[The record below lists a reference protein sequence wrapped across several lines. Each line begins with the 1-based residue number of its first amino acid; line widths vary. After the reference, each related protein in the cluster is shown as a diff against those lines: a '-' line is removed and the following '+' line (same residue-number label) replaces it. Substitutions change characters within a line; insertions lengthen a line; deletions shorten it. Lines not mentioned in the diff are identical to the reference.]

1 MKNVSK
7 YGAFEL
13 DINGWHK
20 YHVTKNEKKRIHF
33 APYIAVTKRYKDV
46 SNSDEVIVLVD
57 AHGTFV
63 KESSDILLTS
73 NLPNLIKKGF
83 IIDQKYVADLSL
95 ALQLMR
101 NSIQPIIQYKE
112 IGLIPDH
119 HEPLI
124 LLNQPYSASQLQ
136 YPTES
141 SSQLKIQ
148 PSGSFDEWMK
158 MFDTHVL
165 GNHKLELAAA
175 IGISGLVNAFMNNKG
190 ISPLKSL
197 MFHFVGNSSSGK
209 TTSAMLA
216 LSTAGSPNNETTS
229 LYKNWNATTNSIITS
244 VADNHGIPILF
255 DEVSMVNTNSLTSTI
270 YSLTDGR
277 EKNRLNQDGTPKE
290 VRTWNTVIIS
300 TGEYSILNSNKTAK
314 NDGLN
319 VRVIEFDNPWTTSSH
334 NSDEIKRIVKQHYGH
349 ILPLVAEFLTTKEFD
364 LVLKSYNQFKEMM
377 IKKLEEDKSN
387 TGTRM
392 SHYYAIILLSAKIL
406 QHVLDRGLQS
416 SRMIDELIQYHWNT
430 VSNRSLAEK
439 AIDAITQFVLTN
451 NANFSKSNSLDNNFS
466 NFGFIVYNDSYIRVD
481 MLKDVFNTMLKDS
494 NFQDTRVV
502 IQALSKENYLLVH
515 EKGRNTLRRE
525 YTDDSGN
532 KKKIPF
538 YSIKLDISLAEA
550 LGIGPNIIHGSGP
563 YDMDKIFG
571 VSDHDNTNHTDSN

>member
-1 MKNVSK
+1 MNNEKK
-7 YGAFEL
+7 YGNYTL
-13 DINGWHK
+13 DQEGWHK
-20 YHVTKNEKKRIHF
+20 YHITKNEKKRINF
-33 APYIAVTKRYKDV
+33 APYIAVTKRFKDV

-57 AHGTFV
+57 AHGTSV
-63 KESSDILLTS
+63 KEPSDILSTS

-95 ALQLMR
+95 ALQIMR
-101 NSIQPIIQYKE
+101 NSIQPIVQYKE
-112 IGLIPDH
+112 IGLIPNH

-124 LLNQPYSASQLQ
+124 LLNQPYSSSQLQ
-136 YPTES
+136 YPPES

-158 MFDTHVL
+158 MFDNHVL
-165 GNHKLELAAA
+165 GNHKLELATA

-229 LYKNWNATTNSIITS
+229 LYKNWNATLNSIITS

-255 DEVSMVNTNSLTSTI
+255 DEVSMVKTNDLTSTI

-300 TGEYSILNSNKTAK
+300 TGEHSILNSNKTAK

-349 ILPLVAEFLTTKEFD
+349 ILPLVAEFLITSEFD
-364 LVLKSYNQFKEMM
+364 WLVRSYNDFKSKM
-377 IKKLEEDKSN
+377 IQKLEDDKSN

-392 SHYYAIILLSAKIL
+392 SDYYAIILLSVKIL
-406 QHVLDRGLQS
+406 EHVLKRTLKS
-416 SRMIDELIQYHWNT
+416 TMIVDELIQYHWNT
-430 VSNRSLAEK
+430 VSNRNIADK
-439 AIDAITQFVLTN
+439 AMDTITQFILTN
-451 NANFSKSNSLDNNFS
+451 NAYFSRNSWLNNNFS
-466 NFGFIVYNDSYIRVD
+466 NYGFISYDSKNDYIKAD
-481 MLKDVFNTMLKDS
+481 ILKDVFNKMLIDN
-494 NFQDTRVV
+494 NFQDKTVV
-502 IQALSKENYLLVH
+502 IKALLSEGYLITQ
-515 EKGRNTLRRE
+515 EKDRNSIRHE
-525 YTDDSGN
+525 YTDNNGQ
-532 KKKIPF
+532 KKKAAF
-538 YSIKLDISLAEA
+538 YSIKLDTSHAEA
-550 LGIGPNIIHGSGP
+550 FGFSTGPSNGSSPLDGT
-563 YDMDKIFG
+563 F
-571 VSDHDNTNHTDSN
+571 DSM

>member
-7 YGAFEL
+7 YGEFEL

-20 YHVTKNEKKRIHF
+20 YHVTKKDKKRIYF
-33 APYIAVTKRYKDV
+33 APYIAVTKRFKDL

-57 AHGTFV
+57 AHGTSV
-63 KESSDILLTS
+63 KESSDILSTS

-112 IGLIPDH
+112 IGLIPGH

-319 VRVIEFDNPWTTSSH
+319 VRVIEFDNPWTTSSN

-349 ILPLVAEFLTTKEFD
+349 ILPLVANLLTKIAFD
-364 LVLKSYNQFKEMM
+364 RLVNSYNESKSIM
-377 IKKLEEDKSN
+377 IEKLAEDKSN
-387 TGTRM
+387 TGSRM
-392 SHYYAIILLSAKIL
+392 SDYYAIILLSVKIL
-406 QHVLDRGLQS
+406 KYILKKELQFDR
-416 SRMIDELIQYHWNT
+416 ITDELIQYHWNT

-439 AIDAITQFVLTN
+439 AIDTITQFVLTN
-451 NANFSKSNSLDNNFS
+451 YAYFSRNSWLNNNFS
-466 NFGFIVYNDSYIRVD
+466 NYGFISYDSKNDYIKAD
-481 MLKDVFNTMLKDS
+481 ILKDVFNKMLIDN
-494 NFQDTRVV
+494 NFQDKTVV
-502 IQALSKENYLLVH
+502 IKALLSEGYLITQ
-515 EKGRNTLRRE
+515 EKDRNTIRHE
-525 YTDDSGN
+525 YTDDNGQ
-532 KKKIPF
+532 KRKAAF
-538 YSIKLDISLAEA
+538 YSIKLDASHAEA
-550 LGIGPNIIHGSGP
+550 FGFPTDPSNGPGP
-563 YDMDKIFG
+563 LDDVF
-571 VSDHDNTNHTDSN
+571 DSM

>member
-1 MKNVSK
+1 MNNEKK
-7 YGAFEL
+7 YGNYTL
-13 DINGWHK
+13 DQEGWHK
-20 YHVTKNEKKRIHF
+20 YHITKNEKKSINF
-33 APYIAVTKRYKDV
+33 APYIAVTKRFKDV

-57 AHGTFV
+57 AHGTSV
-63 KESSDILLTS
+63 KESSDILSTS

-95 ALQLMR
+95 ALQIMR
-101 NSIQPIIQYKE
+101 NSIQPIVQYKE
-112 IGLIPDH
+112 IGLIPNH

-124 LLNQPYSASQLQ
+124 LLNQPYSSSQLQ
-136 YPTES
+136 YPPES

-175 IGISGLVNAFMNNKG
+175 IGISGLVNAFMHQKG

-229 LYKNWNATTNSIITS
+229 LYKNWNATLNSIITS

-255 DEVSMVNTNSLTSTI
+255 DEVSMLNTKSLTSTI

-300 TGEYSILNSNKTAK
+300 TGEHSILNSNKTAK
-314 NDGLN
+314 NDGLH
-319 VRVIEFDNPWTTSSH
+319 VRVIEFDNSWTTSSN

-349 ILPLVAEFLTTKEFD
+349 ILPLVANLLTNIAFD
-364 LVLKSYNQFKEMM
+364 RLVNSYNESKSRM
-377 IKKLEEDKSN
+377 IEKLSEDKSN

-392 SHYYAIILLSAKIL
+392 SDYYAIILLSVKIL
-406 QHVLDRGLQS
+406 KYVLKKELQLDR
-416 SRMIDELIQYHWNT
+416 ITDELIQYHRNT
-430 VSNRSLAEK
+430 VSNRNLAEK
-439 AIDAITQFVLTN
+439 AIDTITQFVLTN
-451 NANFSKSNSLDNNFS
+451 YAYFSRNTWLNNNFS
-466 NFGFIVYNDSYIRVD
+466 NYGFISYDSKNDYIKAD
-481 MLKDVFNTMLKDS
+481 ILKDVFNKMLIDN
-494 NFQDTRVV
+494 NFQDKTVV
-502 IQALSKENYLLVH
+502 IKALLSEGYLITQ
-515 EKGRNTLRRE
+515 EKDRNTIRHE
-525 YTDDSGN
+525 YTDNNGQ
-532 KKKIPF
+532 KKKEAF
-538 YSIKLDISLAEA
+538 YSIKLDTSHAEA
-550 LGIGPNIIHGSGP
+550 FGLSTGP
-563 YDMDKIFG
+563 
-571 VSDHDNTNHTDSN
+571 SD

>member
-1 MKNVSK
+1 MRPYKGRMLLMKNVSK
-7 YGAFEL
+7 YGEFEL

-20 YHVTKNEKKRIHF
+20 YHVTKKDKKRIYF
-33 APYIAVTKRYKDV
+33 APYIAVTKRFKDL

-57 AHGTFV
+57 AHGTSV
-63 KESSDILLTS
+63 KESSDILSTS

-95 ALQLMR
+95 ALQIMR

-112 IGLIPDH
+112 IGLISGH

-136 YPTES
+136 YPPES

-148 PSGSFDEWMK
+148 PSGSFDEWMN

-229 LYKNWNATTNSIITS
+229 LYKNWNATLNSIITS

-255 DEVSMVNTNSLTSTI
+255 DEVSMVKTKDLTPTI

-349 ILPLVAEFLTTKEFD
+349 ILPLVAYLLTNIAFD
-364 LVLKSYNQFKEMM
+364 RLVNSYNEYKSIM
-377 IKKLEEDKSN
+377 IEKLAEDKSN

-392 SHYYAIILLSAKIL
+392 SDYYAIILLSVKIL
-406 QHVLDRGLQS
+406 KFILKKELQFDR
-416 SRMIDELIQYHWNT
+416 ITDELIQYHRNT

-439 AIDAITQFVLTN
+439 AIDTITQFVLTN
-451 NANFSKSNSLDNNFS
+451 YAYFSRNTWLNNNFS
-466 NFGFIVYNDSYIRVD
+466 NYGFISYDSKNDYIKAD
-481 MLKDVFNTMLKDS
+481 ILKDVFNKMLIDN
-494 NFQDTRVV
+494 NFQDKTVV
-502 IQALSKENYLLVH
+502 IKALLSEGYLITQ
-515 EKGRNTLRRE
+515 EKDRNTIRHE
-525 YTDDSGN
+525 YTDDNGQ
-532 KKKIPF
+532 KRKAAF
-538 YSIKLDISLAEA
+538 YSIKLDASHAEA
-550 LGIGPNIIHGSGP
+550 FGFPTDPSNEPGPL
-563 YDMDKIFG
+563 DDVF
-571 VSDHDNTNHTDSN
+571 DSM

>member
-1 MKNVSK
+1 MNNEKK
-7 YGAFEL
+7 YGNYTL
-13 DINGWHK
+13 DQEGWHK
-20 YHVTKNEKKRIHF
+20 YHITKNEKKRINF
-33 APYIAVTKRYKDV
+33 APYIAVTKRFKDV

-57 AHGTFV
+57 AHGTSV
-63 KESSDILLTS
+63 KEPSDILSTS

-95 ALQLMR
+95 ALQIMR
-101 NSIQPIIQYKE
+101 NSIQPIVQYKE
-112 IGLIPDH
+112 IGLIPNH

-124 LLNQPYSASQLQ
+124 LLNQPYSSSQLQ
-136 YPTES
+136 YPPES

-158 MFDTHVL
+158 MFDNHVL
-165 GNHKLELAAA
+165 GNHKLELATA

-229 LYKNWNATTNSIITS
+229 LYKNWNATLNSIITS

-255 DEVSMVNTNSLTSTI
+255 DEVSMLNTKSLTSTI

-349 ILPLVAEFLTTKEFD
+349 ILPLVAEFLTTMEFD
-364 LVLKSYNQFKEMM
+364 RLIKSYNQFKAMM
-377 IKKLEEDKSN
+377 IKKLAEDKSS

-392 SHYYAIILLSAKIL
+392 SDYYAIILLSAKAL
-406 QHVLDRGLQS
+406 QHVVNRKLQLP
-416 SRMIDELIQYHWNT
+416 MIAEELIQYHYNT

-439 AIDAITQFVLTN
+439 AIDTITQFVLTN

-481 MLKDVFNTMLKDS
+481 ILKDVFKTMLKDN
-494 NFQDTRVV
+494 NFQDSRVV

-532 KKKIPF
+532 KKKVPF

-563 YDMDKIFG
+563 YDMVKIFG

>member
-1 MKNVSK
+1 MNNEKK
-7 YGAFEL
+7 YGNYTL
-13 DINGWHK
+13 DQEGWHK
-20 YHVTKNEKKRIHF
+20 YHITKSEKKRINF
-33 APYIAVTKRYKDV
+33 APYIAVTKRFKDV

-57 AHGTFV
+57 AHGTSV
-63 KESSDILLTS
+63 KESSDILSTS

-95 ALQLMR
+95 ALQIMR
-101 NSIQPIIQYKE
+101 NSIQPIVQYKE
-112 IGLIPDH
+112 IGLIPSH

-124 LLNQPYSASQLQ
+124 LLNQPYSSSQLQ
-136 YPTES
+136 YPPES

-158 MFDTHVL
+158 MFDNHVL

-229 LYKNWNATTNSIITS
+229 LYKNWNATLNSIITS

-255 DEVSMVNTNSLTSTI
+255 DEVSMVKTNDLTSTI

-300 TGEYSILNSNKTAK
+300 TGEHSILNSNKTAK

-349 ILPLVAEFLTTKEFD
+349 ILPLVAEFLITSEFD
-364 LVLKSYNQFKEMM
+364 CLVRSYNDFKSMM
-377 IKKLEEDKSN
+377 IQKLKDDKSN

-392 SHYYAIILLSAKIL
+392 SDYYAIILLSVKIL
-406 QHVLDRGLQS
+406 EHVLKRTLKS
-416 SRMIDELIQYHWNT
+416 TMIVDELIQYHWNT
-430 VSNRSLAEK
+430 VSNRNIADK
-439 AIDAITQFVLTN
+439 AMDTITQFILTN
-451 NANFSKSNSLDNNFS
+451 NAYFSRNSWLNNNFS
-466 NFGFIVYNDSYIRVD
+466 NYGFISYDSKNDYIKADILR
-481 MLKDVFNTMLKDS
+481 DVFNKTLIDN
-494 NFQDTRVV
+494 NFQDKNVV
-502 IQALSKENYLLVH
+502 IKALLSEGYLITQ
-515 EKGRNTLRRE
+515 EKDRNTIRHE
-525 YTDDSGN
+525 YTDDNGQ
-532 KKKIPF
+532 KRKAAF
-538 YSIKLDISLAEA
+538 YSIKLDASHAEA
-550 LGIGPNIIHGSGP
+550 FGFPTDPSNGPGP
-563 YDMDKIFG
+563 LDEIF
-571 VSDHDNTNHTDSN
+571 DSM